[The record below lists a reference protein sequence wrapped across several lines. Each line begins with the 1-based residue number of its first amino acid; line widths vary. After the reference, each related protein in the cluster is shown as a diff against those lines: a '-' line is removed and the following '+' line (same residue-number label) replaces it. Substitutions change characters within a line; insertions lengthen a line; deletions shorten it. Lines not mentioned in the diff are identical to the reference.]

1 MLKERGG
8 DAMELHPLSEPEDD
22 DDDDDLTLFD
32 ASQQKKKNQRQY
44 RVAVP
49 RGSFITHFQKYVSW
63 VNWEVMDIESKLKWN
78 QLESLVP
85 NLNEI
90 N

>member
-32 ASQQKKKNQRQY
+32 ASKQKKKNQR
-44 RVAVP
+44 
-49 RGSFITHFQKYVSW
+49 
-63 VNWEVMDIESKLKWN
+63 
-78 QLESLVP
+78 
-85 NLNEI
+85 
-90 N
+90 